1 MSGVGTGLLQEK
13 LAAAESRV
21 ADLTNQLSQL
31 QMEKVTRPPR
41 QDRAGL
47 RILAAFPEHRSFPR
61 LLWGDRWCRA
71 PWHLALHLSGLL
83 RVDAGCGCAQRH
95 WSG

>member
-21 ADLTNQLSQL
+21 AELTSQLSQL

-47 RILAAFPEHRSFPR
+47 PLRILAAPTEHRSFPR
-61 LLWGDRWCRA
+61 LLWGD
-71 PWHLALHLSGLL
+71 
-83 RVDAGCGCAQRH
+83 
-95 WSG
+95 